1 MVMEELLIYGGSLA
15 AVLLF
20 VWGARRL
27 YYSRPRRFTGHGGR
41 KWTWNPDGSF
51 ADPEGRPVADPE
63 TIARCQEDW
72 DELHRRTAQQTSAI
86 QSGRFF
92 GDR

>member
-1 MVMEELLIYGGSLA
+1 MEDVLIYGGSLA

-27 YYSRPRRFTGHGGR
+27 YYSKPRRFTGHDGR

-51 ADPEGRPVADPE
+51 ADPDGRPVTEAETLAQCQADWE
-63 TIARCQEDW
+63 
-72 DELHRRTAQQTSAI
+72 ELHRRTARETAAI